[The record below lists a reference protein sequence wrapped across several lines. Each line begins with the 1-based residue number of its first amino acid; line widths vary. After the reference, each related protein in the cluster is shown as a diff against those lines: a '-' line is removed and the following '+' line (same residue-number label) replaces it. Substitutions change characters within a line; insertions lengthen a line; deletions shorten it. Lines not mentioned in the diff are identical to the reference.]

1 MTNKLIFTPIPLL
14 LGGWMF
20 TSSFS
25 SSTIQQSA
33 TPYSTQQQ
41 TVEVEMPEPVKSFL
55 RLGGGAIAIFGTSSL
70 VFWELASRKRLQTR
84 PQLLLQKSQNFV
96 PNATYFPNNSQPMD
110 EVNNKEHVVDSV
122 PQNQE
127 KFVRSQFSQ
136 GAKQPNNPEAPKQIP
151 NFYQTDGLPSSLSSN
166 NLVDS
171 VRQFYP
177 QGSSEDKYAEVE
189 SLVYENTVGI
199 VGKEKGSGKTSK
211 LGYLI
216 AEHIKL
222 GHLVWMVNPFAKG
235 QHWKGIKVFG
245 RGYNFLEATN
255 AIREFTRIAFWRIA
269 EAGDETQEYEPFDD
283 YHLHLSLDEMSN
295 YSSEI
300 DAIDSAVMPKFWEA
314 VVQFLRQANMSVSF
328 ASHGDTQAMLGGAKA
343 LAGKSETIKDA
354 IVWLYAQAITDRNI
368 EGNKRCAGWGY
379 LIRPDGGSRQKV
391 RVEIPTWMQGP
402 PATRL
407 DGKDKYNYIQLV
419 QKYCPQ
425 FLYLPPSTQKPQ
437 ENTPEVPIDTEQ
449 FRQKLIDREDFWGVD
464 EDEN

>member
-1 MTNKLIFTPIPLL
+1 MPSKLVFAPIPLL
-14 LGGWMF
+14 LGSWMF

-41 TVEVEMPEPVKSFL
+41 TVEIEMPEPAKSFL
-55 RLGGGAIAIFGTSSL
+55 RFGGSAIAVLGTSSL
-70 VFWELASRKRLQTR
+70 VFWELASKKQSTKS
-84 PQLLLQKSQNFV
+84 QLLLAAGQNVV
-96 PNATYFPNNSQPMD
+96 PNAVQL
-110 EVNNKEHVVDSV
+110 VNNAQAM
-122 PQNQE
+122 PPLQNNQE
-127 KFVRSQFSQ
+127 PPASTQISNQIQQQSVS
-136 GAKQPNNPEAPKQIP
+136 AKVKKSPLQEVP
-151 NFYQTDGLPSSLSSN
+151 NFYQTSDIGASISNDYNAANGLNP
-166 NLVDS
+166 
-171 VRQFYP
+171 YT
-177 QGSSEDKYAEVE
+177 SSEEKYAEVK
-189 SLVYENTVGI
+189 SLIYENTVGI

-235 QHWKGIKVFG
+235 QQWKGIKVFG
-245 RGYNFLEATN
+245 RGYNFVEATN

-269 EAGDETQEYEPFDD
+269 EAGDETKEYEPFED

-300 DAIDSAVMPKFWEA
+300 DVIDSTVMPKFWEA

-343 LAGKSETIKDA
+343 LAGKSQTIKDA
-354 IVWLYAQAITDRNI
+354 IVWLYAQAVTDTNV
-368 EGNKRCAGWGY
+368 EGNKRCAGWAY
-379 LIRPDGGSRQKV
+379 LIRPDGGERE
-391 RVEIPTWMQGP
+391 RTRIEIPAWMQGA

-407 DGKDKYNYIQLV
+407 DGKDKYNYVQLV

-425 FLYLPPSTQKPQ
+425 YLYLPVSAKKPLAEEGSSIST
-437 ENTPEVPIDTEQ
+437 DTEQ
-449 FRQKLIDREDFWGVD
+449 FRQKLIEQEDIWGSD
-464 EDEN
+464 GDNT

>member
-1 MTNKLIFTPIPLL
+1 MTNKLIFSPIPLF

-41 TVEVEMPEPVKSFL
+41 TVEIEMPEPAKSFL
-55 RLGGGAIAIFGTSSL
+55 RFGGSAIAILGTSSL
-70 VFWELASRKRLQTR
+70 VFWELATRKNHRNR
-84 PQLLLQKSQNFV
+84 PQLLLPAGENFI
-96 PNATYFPNNSQPMD
+96 PNTGYFSNNSQPISAIQSD
-110 EVNNKEHVVDSV
+110 
-122 PQNQE
+122 
-127 KFVRSQFSQ
+127 
-136 GAKQPNNPEAPKQIP
+136 GAKRSPSGDRKHGIPHNQSDEEAKQANNSSSPKQIP
-151 NFYQTDGLPSSLSSN
+151 NFYQTGGFSSSLSDEKI
-166 NLVDS
+166 DS
-171 VRQFYP
+171 VSQLRSH
-177 QGSSEDKYAEVE
+177 SSEDKYAPVK

-216 AEHIKL
+216 GEHIKL

-269 EAGDETQEYEPFDD
+269 EAGDETKEYEPFED
-283 YHLHLSLDEMSN
+283 YHLNLALDEMSN

-300 DAIDSAVMPKFWEA
+300 DAIDSSVMPKFWEA

-354 IVWLYAQAITDRNI
+354 IVWLYAQAVTDRNV

-379 LIRPDGGSRQKV
+379 LICPDGGDRQKL
-391 RVEIPTWMQGP
+391 RIEIPNWMQGP

-407 DGKDKYNYIQLV
+407 DGKDKYNYIELV

-425 FLYLPPSTQKPQ
+425 FLYQPPSKQNLIEDIP
-437 ENTPEVPIDTEQ
+437 VDTEQ
-449 FRQKLIDREDFWGVD
+449 FRQKLIDQEDIWGLD
-464 EDEN
+464 GE

>member
-1 MTNKLIFTPIPLL
+1 MPSKLIFAPIPLL
-14 LGGWMF
+14 LGSWMF

-41 TVEVEMPEPVKSFL
+41 TVEIEMPEPAKSFL
-55 RLGGGAIAIFGTSSL
+55 RFGGAVIASAGTSSL
-70 VFWELASRKRLQTR
+70 VFWELADKKQSTKQR
-84 PQLLLQKSQNFV
+84 LLLAAGQNVV
-96 PNATYFPNNSQPMD
+96 PNAVQL
-110 EVNNKEHVVDSV
+110 VNNAQAI
-122 PQNQE
+122 PPLQNNQE
-127 KFVRSQFSQ
+127 PPASTQISNQIQQQSVS
-136 GAKQPNNPEAPKQIP
+136 AKAKKSPLQEVA
-151 NFYQTDGLPSSLSSN
+151 NFYQTSDIGASISNDYNAANGLNPHS
-166 NLVDS
+166 
-171 VRQFYP
+171 
-177 QGSSEDKYAEVE
+177 SSEEKYAEVK
-189 SLVYENTVGI
+189 SLIYENTVGI

-235 QHWKGIKVFG
+235 QQWKGIKVFG
-245 RGYNFLEATN
+245 RGYKFVEATN

-269 EAGDETQEYEPFDD
+269 EAGDETKEYEPFDD

-300 DAIDSAVMPKFWEA
+300 DAIDSTVMPKFWEA

-343 LAGKSETIKDA
+343 LAGKSQTIKDA
-354 IVWLYAQAITDRNI
+354 IVWLYAQAITDTKV
-368 EGNKRCAGWGY
+368 EGNKRCAGWAY
-379 LIRPDGGSRQKV
+379 LIRPDGGERE
-391 RVEIPTWMQGP
+391 RTRIEIPTWMQGA

-407 DGKDKYNYIQLV
+407 DGKDKYNYVQLV

-425 FLYLPPSTQKPQ
+425 YLYLPVSAKKPLA
-437 ENTPEVPIDTEQ
+437 EEGSSIPTDTEQ
-449 FRQKLIDREDFWGVD
+449 FRQKLIEQEDIWGSD
-464 EDEN
+464 GDKT

>member
-1 MTNKLIFTPIPLL
+1 MSNKLILAPIPLL
-14 LGGWMF
+14 MGGWMF

-25 SSTIQQSA
+25 RSTIQQSA

-41 TVEVEMPEPVKSFL
+41 ITEVEMPEPAKSFL
-55 RLGGGAIAIFGTSSL
+55 RIGGAVLAVVGTSGL
-70 VFWELASRKRLQTR
+70 IFWELQGRKLRHHK
-84 PQLLLQKSQNFV
+84 PQLLLSSQDNLQD
-96 PNATYFPNNSQPMD
+96 NSQPL
-110 EVNNKEHVVDSV
+110 SQL
-122 PQNQE
+122 QNQRDNFVDACSNQSGTSQTPNKTEQLKNSPTVPTE
-127 KFVRSQFSQ
+127 KQV
-136 GAKQPNNPEAPKQIP
+136 P
-151 NFYQTDGLPSSLSSN
+151 NFYQSGAIPTSLSGERIN
-166 NLVDS
+166 AT
-171 VRQFYP
+171 RQFHP
-177 QGSSEDKYAEVE
+177 QNGSEDKYAEVK

-245 RGYNFLEATN
+245 RGYNFVEATN

-269 EAGDETQEYEPFDD
+269 EAGDETKDYEPFED
-283 YHLHLSLDEMSN
+283 YHLNLALDEMSN

-300 DAIDSAVMPKFWEA
+300 DAIDPTVMPKFWEA

-354 IVWLYAQAITDRNI
+354 IVWLYAQAVTDTNV
-368 EGNKRCAGWGY
+368 EGNKRCAGWAY
-379 LIRPDGGSRQKV
+379 LIRPDGGERQKV
-391 RVEIPTWMQGP
+391 RISIPKWMQGP

-419 QKYCPQ
+419 QKYCPE
-425 FLYLPPSTQKPQ
+425 FLYLPPSAQRSTESDLIQ
-437 ENTPEVPIDTEQ
+437 DMEQ
-449 FRQKLIDREDFWGVD
+449 FRQKLIEQEDFWELD
-464 EDEN
+464 EEQND

>member
-1 MTNKLIFTPIPLL
+1 MTNKVIFAPIPLL

-25 SSTIQQSA
+25 SSSIQQPA

-41 TVEVEMPEPVKSFL
+41 TVEVEMPEPARSFL
-55 RLGGGAIAIFGTSSL
+55 RFGGGAIAVLGPSSL
-70 VFWELASRKRLQTR
+70 VFWELASRKRHQTR
-84 PQLLLQKSQNFV
+84 PQLLLPVGQNID
-96 PNATYFPNNSQPMD
+96 PSSAYFPNNSQPMH
-110 EVNNKEHVVDSV
+110 EVNNKEHLAQSV
-122 PQNQE
+122 PRDQE
-127 KFVRSQFSQ
+127 LFVRSQFSE
-136 GAKQPNNPEAPKQIP
+136 GAKQRNNPEAPKQIP
-151 NFYQTDGLPSSLSSN
+151 NFYQTDGLSSSLSN
-166 NLVDS
+166 EKVDS
-171 VRQFYP
+171 VRQFDP
-177 QGSSEDKYAEVE
+177 QSKSEDKFAPVK

-245 RGYNFLEATN
+245 RGYNFVEATN

-269 EAGDETQEYEPFDD
+269 EAGDETKEYEPFED
-283 YHLHLSLDEMSN
+283 YHLNLALDEMSN

-300 DAIDSAVMPKFWEA
+300 DAIDSTVMPKFWEA

-354 IVWLYAQAITDRNI
+354 IVWLYAQAVTDRNI

-379 LIRPDGGSRQKV
+379 LIRPDGGSRQKQ
-391 RVEIPTWMQGP
+391 RIEIPHWMQGP
-402 PATRL
+402 PSTRL
-407 DGKDKYNYIQLV
+407 DGKDKYNYIELV

-425 FLYLPPSTQKPQ
+425 FLYLPPSTQNPVGDKPSI
-437 ENTPEVPIDTEQ
+437 PVDTEQ
-449 FRQKLIDREDFWGVD
+449 FRQKLIEQEDIWGLD
-464 EDEN
+464 SE

>member
-1 MTNKLIFTPIPLL
+1 MISKLIFAPIPLL

-41 TVEVEMPEPVKSFL
+41 TVEVEMPEPAKSFS

-70 VFWELASRKRLQTR
+70 VFWELASKKRLHAR
-84 PQLLLQKSQNFV
+84 PQLLLQSSQNFV
-96 PNATYFPNNSQPMD
+96 PDGHPIQNNFQPMD
-110 EVNNKEHVVDSV
+110 EVNNREHVAQSV
-122 PQNQE
+122 PHNQE
-127 KFVRSQFSQ
+127 PLVRSQFSG

-151 NFYQTDGLPSSLSSN
+151 NFYQTDGLPSPLSN
-166 NLVDS
+166 EKVDS
-171 VRQFYP
+171 VKQFSP
-177 QGSSEDKYAEVE
+177 QGSSEDKYASVR

-216 AEHIKL
+216 VEHIKL

-245 RGYNFLEATN
+245 RGYNFVEATN

-269 EAGDETQEYEPFDD
+269 EAGDETKEYEPFED
-283 YHLHLSLDEMSN
+283 YHLNLALDEMSN

-300 DAIDSAVMPKFWEA
+300 DAIDSTVMPKFWEA

-354 IVWLYAQAITDRNI
+354 IVWLYAQAVTDRNI

-379 LIRPDGGSRQKV
+379 LIRPDGGSRQKQ
-391 RVEIPTWMQGP
+391 RIEIPHWMQGP

-407 DGKDKYNYIQLV
+407 DGKDKYNYIELV

-425 FLYLPPSTQKPQ
+425 FLYQPPSNQ
-437 ENTPEVPIDTEQ
+437 NFIGDAPIEDTEQ
-449 FRQKLIDREDFWGVD
+449 FRQKLIEQEDIWGLD
-464 EDEN
+464 GE

>member
-1 MTNKLIFTPIPLL
+1 MPSKLIFAPIPLL

-25 SSTIQQSA
+25 SNTIQQQA

-41 TVEVEMPEPVKSFL
+41 TVEIEMPEPGKSFL
-55 RLGGGAIAIFGTSSL
+55 RFGGASVAVLGTSSL
-70 VFWELASRKRLQTR
+70 VFWELASKKHRTK
-84 PQLLLQKSQNFV
+84 PQLLLAAGQNFV
-96 PNATYFPNNSQPMD
+96 PNTVPV
-110 EVNNKEHVVDSV
+110 VNRPQGISSV
-122 PQNQE
+122 QNHQE
-127 KFVRSQFSQ
+127 PPVSTKV
-136 GAKQPNNPEAPKQIP
+136 PKQIQKP
-151 NFYQTDGLPSSLSSN
+151 SVSPEVENFPPQEVANFYQTGGLPDSLSNDYDTLSN
-166 NLVDS
+166 LE
-171 VRQFYP
+171 P
-177 QGSSEDKYAEVE
+177 QSSSEDKYAEVK

-235 QHWKGIKVFG
+235 QQWKGIKVFG
-245 RGYNFLEATN
+245 RGYKFVEATN

-269 EAGDETQEYEPFDD
+269 EAGDEMKEYEPFDD

-343 LAGKSETIKDA
+343 LTGKSQTIKDA
-354 IVWLYAQAITDRNI
+354 IVWVYAQAITDTNV
-368 EGNKRCAGWGY
+368 EGNKRCAGWAY
-379 LIRPDGGSRQKV
+379 LIRPDGGERQRT

-402 PATRL
+402 PATRI

-425 FLYLPPSTQKPQ
+425 YLYLPEKSKKPPSEESSSIPT
-437 ENTPEVPIDTEQ
+437 DTEQ
-449 FRQKLIDREDFWGVD
+449 FRQKLMEQEDIWGSD
-464 EDEN
+464 GDKT

>member
-1 MTNKLIFTPIPLL
+1 MINKLILAPIPLV

-25 SSTIQQSA
+25 TNTIQQSV

-41 TVEVEMPEPVKSFL
+41 TVEVEMPEPAKSFL
-55 RLGGGAIAIFGTSSL
+55 RFGGGAIAVLGTSSL
-70 VFWELASRKRLQTR
+70 VFWELASKNNSKQN
-84 PQLLLQKSQNFV
+84 PQLLLTGQNCVPNGYYSQNNQ
-96 PNATYFPNNSQPMD
+96 PISQPQNTGL
-110 EVNNKEHVVDSV
+110 VGNKE
-122 PQNQE
+122 Q
-127 KFVRSQFSQ
+127 
-136 GAKQPNNPEAPKQIP
+136 NPEVIERPKNPIPTP
-151 NFYQTDGLPSSLSSN
+151 NFYQTNGFYTSQNTSN
-166 NLVDS
+166 IE
-171 VRQFYP
+171 QFQP
-177 QGSSEDKYAEVE
+177 TSRSEDKYSEVR

-216 AEHIKL
+216 GEHIKL

-245 RGYNFLEATN
+245 RGYNFVEATN

-269 EAGDETQEYEPFDD
+269 EAGDETKEYEPFDD

-300 DAIDSAVMPKFWEA
+300 DGIDSSVMPKFWEA

-328 ASHGDTQAMLGGAKA
+328 ASHGDTQAMLGGSKA

-354 IVWLYAQAITDRNI
+354 IVWLYAQAVTDRNV

-379 LIRPDGGSRQKV
+379 LIRPDGGERQKL
-391 RVEIPTWMQGP
+391 RIEIPTWMQGP

-407 DGKDKYNYIQLV
+407 DGKDKYNYIELF
-419 QKYCPQ
+419 QKHCPQ
-425 FLYLPPSTQKPQ
+425 FLYQPPSKQNPIKD
-437 ENTPEVPIDTEQ
+437 VPIDTEQ
-449 FRQKLIDREDFWGVD
+449 FRQKLIEQEDIWGLD
-464 EDEN
+464 GE

>member
-1 MTNKLIFTPIPLL
+1 MTNKLIFAPIPLL

-25 SSTIQQSA
+25 TNTIQQSA

-41 TVEVEMPEPVKSFL
+41 TVEVEMPEPAKSFL
-55 RLGGGAIAIFGTSSL
+55 RFGGSAIAIFGTSSL
-70 VFWELASRKRLQTR
+70 VFWELASKKRDRNR
-84 PQLLLQKSQNFV
+84 PQLLLPAGENFI
-96 PNATYFPNNSQPMD
+96 PNTGYFSNNSQPISDIQSDGLKRSPSGDRKHGIPYKQEQLSD
-110 EVNNKEHVVDSV
+110 EES
-122 PQNQE
+122 
-127 KFVRSQFSQ
+127 
-136 GAKQPNNPEAPKQIP
+136 KQPNNFKAPKQTP
-151 NFYQTDGLPSSLSSN
+151 NFYQTGGFPLNLPNEKIDAVS
-166 NLVDS
+166 
-171 VRQFYP
+171 QF
-177 QGSSEDKYAEVE
+177 QAQANSEDKYASVR

-269 EAGDETQEYEPFDD
+269 EAGDETKEYEPFED
-283 YHLHLSLDEMSN
+283 YHLNLALDEMSN

-300 DAIDSAVMPKFWEA
+300 DAIDSTVMPKFWEA

-379 LIRPDGGSRQKV
+379 LIRPDGGDRQKQ
-391 RVEIPTWMQGP
+391 RIDIPNWMQGP

-407 DGKDKYNYIQLV
+407 DGKDKYNYIELA

-425 FLYLPPSTQKPQ
+425 FLYLPPSKQNLIEDT
-437 ENTPEVPIDTEQ
+437 PIDTEQ
-449 FRQKLIDREDFWGVD
+449 FRQKLIEQEDIWGL

>member
-1 MTNKLIFTPIPLL
+1 MINKLIFAPIPLV

-25 SSTIQQSA
+25 TNTIQQSI

-41 TVEVEMPEPVKSFL
+41 TVEIEMPEPAKSFL
-55 RLGGGAIAIFGTSSL
+55 RFGGGAIAVLGTSSL
-70 VFWELASRKRLQTR
+70 VFWELASKKRDRTR
-84 PQLLLQKSQNFV
+84 PQPLLTAGQGFIADRHYVQN
-96 PNATYFPNNSQPMD
+96 NQPIPQI
-110 EVNNKEHVVDSV
+110 ENTGLVGNREHFRKAL
-122 PQNQE
+122 NQE
-127 KFVRSQFSQ
+127 VIE
-136 GAKQPNNPEAPKQIP
+136 QPNNQLPTQIP
-151 NFYQTDGLPSSLSSN
+151 NFYQNDGFFSSQLQPQSN
-166 NLVDS
+166 VE
-171 VRQFYP
+171 QFQP
-177 QGSSEDKYAEVE
+177 QCQEDKYAEVR

-216 AEHIKL
+216 GEHIKL

-235 QHWKGIKVFG
+235 QQWRGIKVFG
-245 RGYNFLEATN
+245 RGYNFVEATN

-269 EAGDETQEYEPFDD
+269 EAGDETKEYEPFDD

-300 DAIDSAVMPKFWEA
+300 DGIDSSVMPKFWEA

-354 IVWLYAQAITDRNI
+354 IIWLYAQAITDRNV

-379 LIRPDGGSRQKV
+379 LIRPDGGDRQKL
-391 RVEIPTWMQGP
+391 RIEIPAWMQGP

-407 DGKDKYNYIQLV
+407 DGKDKYNYIELV

-425 FLYLPPSTQKPQ
+425 FLYQPPSKQNPIKD
-437 ENTPEVPIDTEQ
+437 VPIDTEQ
-449 FRQKLIDREDFWGVD
+449 FRQKLIEQEDIWGLD
-464 EDEN
+464 GE

>member
-1 MTNKLIFTPIPLL
+1 MPSKLIFAPIPLL

-25 SSTIQQSA
+25 TNTIQQSA

-41 TVEVEMPEPVKSFL
+41 AVEIEMPEPAKSFL
-55 RLGGGAIAIFGTSSL
+55 RFGGGAVAVLGTSSL
-70 VFWELASRKRLQTR
+70 VFWELADKKRR
-84 PQLLLQKSQNFV
+84 PKHPLLLAPSQNV
-96 PNATYFPNNSQPMD
+96 ENADPMLNNSQAI
-110 EVNNKEHVVDSV
+110 
-122 PQNQE
+122 PQLQNNQE
-127 KFVRSQFSQ
+127 QSASTPV
-136 GAKQPNNPEAPKQIP
+136 PKQIQQPSASSKAEELTSPEVP
-151 NFYQTDGLPSSLSSN
+151 NFYQTGGLPSSNPLRGDAISN
-166 NLVDS
+166 LNLHS
-171 VRQFYP
+171 
-177 QGSSEDKYAEVE
+177 SSEEKYVEVK

-235 QHWKGIKVFG
+235 QQWKGIKIFG
-245 RGYNFLEATN
+245 RGYKFIEATN

-269 EAGDETQEYEPFDD
+269 EAGDETKEYEPFDD

-300 DAIDSAVMPKFWEA
+300 DTIDSAVMPKFWEA

-343 LAGKSETIKDA
+343 LAGKSQTIKDA
-354 IVWLYAQAITDRNI
+354 IVWLYAQAITDTSV
-368 EGNKRCAGWGY
+368 EGNKRCAGWAY
-379 LIRPDGGSRQKV
+379 LIRPDGGERG
-391 RVEIPTWMQGP
+391 RLRIEIPTWMQGP
-402 PATRL
+402 PCTRL

-419 QKYCPQ
+419 QKYCPTY
-425 FLYLPPSTQKPQ
+425 LYLPVSAKKPS
-437 ENTPEVPIDTEQ
+437 PEEISSIPTDTEQ
-449 FRQKLIDREDFWGVD
+449 FRQKLIEQEDIWD
-464 EDEN
+464 STEDEA